1 MAIFKVPRITTIQ
14 RLTLLLEVG
23 EIVYD
28 TDQNIFY
35 GGNGIEN
42 GGFPIGSGI
51 NSSTNV
57 TEIMTLTQE
66 NIDNKEVVLN
76 SIPVIPESVQ
86 LTPNGGIP
94 QINGVDFQVNLNILT
109 WNSLGLDGFL
119 EVGDILIVQYKNTSD
134 VVIETIIV
142 TQQNI
147 DDKQITLTTTPIAPE
162 AVSMFIQGGL
172 QQVNGIDFII
182 QTNLL
187 KFDGLGL
194 DGFLEVNDVLIVQ
207 H

>member
-14 RLTLLLEVG
+14 RLTLLLEVS

-94 QINGVDFQVNLNILT
+94 QINGVDLQVNLNILT
-109 WNSLGLDGFL
+109 RNSLG
-119 EVGDILIVQYKNTSD
+119 
-134 VVIETIIV
+134 
-142 TQQNI
+142 
-147 DDKQITLTTTPIAPE
+147 
-162 AVSMFIQGGL
+162 
-172 QQVNGIDFII
+172 
-182 QTNLL
+182 
-187 KFDGLGL
+187 
-194 DGFLEVNDVLIVQ
+194 
-207 H
+207 

>member
-57 TEIMTLTQE
+57 TEIITLTQE

-76 SIPVIPESVQ
+76 SIPIIPESVQ

-94 QINGVDFQVNLNILT
+94 QINGIDFQVNLNILT

-147 DDKQITLTTTPIAPE
+147 DDKQITLATTPIAPE